1 MNSTHTREE
10 LRIMNSMSGSSHHE
24 CNAYVLRQ
32 QIAKLE
38 LTIQFL
44 QGELRRQ
51 CEQKLQRQKTIE
63 GQKATIDK
71 LRSQLKASKSMKEV
85 SKSMKV
91 KSMKAK
97 MSMKAKSMTPMPTA
111 KSMKAK

>member
-1 MNSTHTREE
+1 
-10 LRIMNSMSGSSHHE
+10 MSGSSHHE
-24 CNAYVLRQ
+24 CNAYILRQ

-71 LRSQLKASKSMKEV
+71 LRSQPKA